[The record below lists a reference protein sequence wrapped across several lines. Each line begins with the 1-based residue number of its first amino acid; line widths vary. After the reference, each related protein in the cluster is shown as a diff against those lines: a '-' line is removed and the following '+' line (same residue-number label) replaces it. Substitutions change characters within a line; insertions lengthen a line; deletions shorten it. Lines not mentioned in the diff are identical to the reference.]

1 MDRLRSGA
9 FAVLMGGW
17 LVVSGLAACS
27 SDDFGTVGGSLP
39 LDVSQDS
46 LLVEISSID
55 ILDSRSVVPELT
67 QLPQDREILLIGN
80 RPAGGWRATP
90 FLRFDF
96 SAGIADSIL
105 SGPEGITSAVV
116 DLEMLDKDAL
126 KGITRDFRVHDL
138 LDTLRVD
145 QVDADGAAT
154 LLGDEI
160 TTVSLGISSSVF
172 RFELPPALVW
182 EWLESGSHRGI
193 ALHDLTAD
201 FGVDSLRYESNF
213 VGFAGQQFR
222 TTSLLDTPEGPV
234 APDWWLPKIEVT
246 AGGTT
251 FTFPVVLDFTIVE
264 RDAPADDALVLG
276 SFEPSR
282 FWLRFDLDSGL
293 IPGDATINRAL
304 LSVVVNDEGTIGE
317 RDRTTIAYEALEEN
331 LTTGTFSSSDA
342 VLRSASQVEFAGT
355 DSMGVQT
362 VTIDV
367 TDFVQRSVNLVV
379 PPEAGI
385 LVQISNGEVLR
396 FDVVTFHGVTAA
408 VELRP
413 RLSVTFTPPADT
425 WR

>member
-46 LLVEISSID
+46 LLIEIGAID
-55 ILDSRSVVPELT
+55 ILDAQSVVPDVT
-67 QLPQDREILLIGN
+67 QPPEEREVLLLGN
-80 RPAGGWRATP
+80 RPEGGWRATP

-96 SAGIADSIL
+96 SAGIPDSIL
-105 SGPEGITSAVV
+105 SGPEGISRAVV
-116 DLEMLDKDAL
+116 DLEMLDRDAQ

-138 LDTLRVD
+138 LDTLRAD
-145 QVDADGAAT
+145 QVDADVAAT

-160 TTVSLGISSSVF
+160 TTVSLDISSSLF

-193 ALHDLTAD
+193 ALYDLTAD
-201 FGVDSLRYESNF
+201 FGVDSLRYDSNF

-222 TTSLLDTPEGPV
+222 TTSLLDQPV
-234 APDWWLPKIEVT
+234 VPDSFFPKIVVT
-246 AGGTT
+246 AGGSE
-251 FTFPVVLDFTIVE
+251 FSFPVVLDFTIVE
-264 RDAPADDALVLG
+264 RDPPADDALVLG
-276 SFEPSR
+276 SFTPSR

-304 LSVVVNDEGTIGE
+304 LSVVVDDAGTIGE
-317 RDRTTIAYEALEEN
+317 RDRTTIAYEVLEEN
-331 LTTGTFSSSDA
+331 ITTGTFNSSDA
-342 VLRSASQVEFAGT
+342 VLRSASQIEFADT
-355 DSMGVQT
+355 DSIVVQT

-385 LVQISNGEVLR
+385 LVQISNGELLR
-396 FDVVTFHGVTAA
+396 FDVATFYGVAA
-408 VELRP
+408 AEDLRP